1 MPEMS
6 VKFQSY
12 YFMSLFT
19 RSFLFLLLISLLFT
33 VVSCDDDRLFRIDF
47 SSAPDPVNLQGIAPD
62 TLANGI
68 LIFNVREGDPGFGGV
83 TERDVADM
91 KFTIWFRNGN
101 GPIRDSSYR
110 AGQTMPVTVNI
121 QGRTTNLFSI
131 QTGSYFPK
139 LVAGMYEDGFRT
151 AMVPPS
157 VSGLQDTLRY
167 DLELIKII
175 D

>member
-1 MPEMS
+1 MS
-6 VKFQSY
+6 NFSR
-12 YFMSLFT
+12 LL
-19 RSFLFLLLISLLFT
+19 SFALLTVLLFT

-47 SSAPDPVNLQGIAPD
+47 SSAPDPVSLQGITPD

-68 LIFNVREGDPGFGGV
+68 LIFNVRTGDTGFGAV
-83 TERDVADM
+83 TERDVAEM
-91 KFTIWFRNGN
+91 KFTIWLRNGN

-110 AGQTMPVTVNI
+110 GGQTMPITVNI

-131 QTGSYFPK
+131 STGTYFPK
-139 LVAGMYEDGFRT
+139 IVAGMYEDGFRT
-151 AMVPPS
+151 AMVPPA